1 MTAVLS
7 QYAANV
13 RDIAIL
19 LAAALAL
26 LSFGL
31 SLRTRVD
38 TDRGHVVVWR
48 LPLLRHVKVEG
59 QEIRRPSPR
68 ELAEESD
75 DDNESTPA
83 DGGQNATTS
92 PAEAT
97 PAAVEEAAPGDTV
110 KPDADEQQTKASGWF
125 HVPAAMDRSRDPVD
139 LPVISLS
146 RAGRSGR
153 TQLHLRAKRSDQGP
167 LSQYPNIRVNQSSEP
182 AADVHIPLT
191 DSDAGR
197 VHDAIVGSWVT
208 NLWS

>member
-38 TDRGHVVVWR
+38 TDRGRIVVWR

-59 QEIRRPSPR
+59 QEIRKPSPR

-97 PAAVEEAAPGDTV
+97 PDDTV
-110 KPDADEQQTKASGWF
+110 EPDTEEQRTTASGWF
-125 HVPAAMDRSRDPVD
+125 HVPAALDRSRDPVD
-139 LPVISLS
+139 LPVIFLS
-146 RAGRSGR
+146 RAGRSGK
-153 TQLHLRAKRSDQGP
+153 TQLHLRAKSSDQGL
-167 LSQYPNIRVNQSSEP
+167 LSQYPNIRVNRSSDP
-182 AADVHIPLT
+182 AADVLVPLT
-191 DSDAGR
+191 NADAGR
-197 VHDAIVGSWVT
+197 VHDALVGSWVT

>member
-19 LAAALAL
+19 VAAALAL
-26 LSFGL
+26 LGFVL

-38 TDRGHVVVWR
+38 ADRGRVIVWR
-48 LPLLRHVKVEG
+48 LPLLRHVRVEG
-59 QEIRRPSPR
+59 QEMRRPSPR

-75 DDNESTPA
+75 DDNEITPA
-83 DGGQNATTS
+83 DGDQNASTS

-97 PAAVEEAAPGDTV
+97 PGDTV
-110 KPDADEQQTKASGWF
+110 EPDAEEQRTTASGWF

-139 LPVISLS
+139 LPMVLLGR

-153 TQLHLRAKRSDQGP
+153 TQLHLRARSGNQGP
-167 LSQYPNIRVNQSSEP
+167 LSHYPNIRVNRSSDP
-182 AADVHIPLT
+182 ASDVHVPLT